1 MYSDFSTS
9 DIKSMSLKSPFYAWM
24 YKKYSVDRQWCLESI
39 HTLNKRVWI
48 DSNLRVWIDSIRG
61 YGSILRRHWQSTL
74 YFFQLFPKQY
84 DSLFDYLHKN
94 CPYHKK
100 CSATWCEDEN
110 VTNSKPHDPKMH
122 SYESN
127 ETTRGGE
134 K

>member
-1 MYSDFSTS
+1 MDL
-9 DIKSMSLKSPFYAWM
+9 LKSKGM
-24 YKKYSVDRQWCLESI
+24 DR
-39 HTLNKRVWI
+39 LNKRVWI
-48 DSNLRVWIDSIRG
+48 NFKTSLT
-61 YGSILRRHWQSTL
+61 STL

-110 VTNSKPHDPKMH
+110 VTNSKPRNPKMH